1 MCPCP
6 LSPDGLSAPSAPY
19 GVPLVTVELE
29 RINTPPLPA
38 VSPGGAPRG
47 GGSGTP
53 VPAGLFCCQ
62 RHTQGHASSK
72 IPTPGSSPRFPMM
85 MQVFLS
91 SDACLQTS
99 ACLHPGCPGRGSSTG
114 WTCPTASFPPDVA
127 CGSPGIW
134 VPCLLSPLAA
144 QPASAHLGPSGRLRS
159 MCAHELK
166 ASLWPSAL
174 QGLQIH
180 LPHTCLNPE
189 SELVLSQGVLSQS

>member
-1 MCPCP
+1 M
-6 LSPDGLSAPSAPY
+6 
-19 GVPLVTVELE
+19 GV
-29 RINTPPLPA
+29 
-38 VSPGGAPRG
+38 
-47 GGSGTP
+47 GTP

-91 SDACLQTS
+91 SDTCLQTS
-99 ACLHPGCPGRGSSTG
+99 ACLHPGYPGRGSPTG

-144 QPASAHLGPSGRLRS
+144 QPASAHLGPSRRLRS
-159 MCAHELK
+159 MCAHQLK
-166 ASLWPSAL
+166 QACDLL
-174 QGLQIH
+174 
-180 LPHTCLNPE
+180 
-189 SELVLSQGVLSQS
+189 LSTGCKSTFPTRV